1 MQELIR
7 IENGVGFLDPEAIE
21 RIVVLERVVKAAK
34 DAEEKLKAAILD
46 EMENKGI
53 IKLDSDRLAIT
64 YVAPTTRERFDS
76 KALRADL
83 PEVYDAYAKISPVK
97 ASVRIKLK

>member
-7 IENGVGFLDPEAIE
+7 IENGVGFLAPETIEQIVEFE
-21 RIVVLERVVKAAK
+21 RIVKAAK
-34 DAEEKLKAAILD
+34 EGEEKLKAAILD

-53 IKLDSDRLAIT
+53 IKLDSDKLAIT
-64 YVAPTTRERFDS
+64 YVAPTTRESFDS

-83 PEVYDAYAKISPVK
+83 PEVYDAYAKISQVK
-97 ASVRIKLK
+97 ASVRIKVK